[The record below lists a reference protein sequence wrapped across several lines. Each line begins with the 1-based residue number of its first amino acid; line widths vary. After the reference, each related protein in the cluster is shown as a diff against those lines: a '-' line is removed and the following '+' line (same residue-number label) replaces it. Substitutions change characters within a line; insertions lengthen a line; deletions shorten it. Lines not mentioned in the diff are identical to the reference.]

1 MSIRVR
7 SLEVIK
13 TSAVSPHV
21 KRITLRGDDL
31 ADFPIDAE
39 SGYVKALFHPQGL
52 PVVDVDTAKRA
63 IKRSYTVRAFRAAT
77 RELDIDFVL
86 HGDFGPASA
95 WATSAGIGDTLAIT
109 GPGPT
114 KLADAKADWFAFFGD
129 LSALPAISVNL
140 QRLPEDALG
149 FAFLEVPSAD
159 DFVDLLKP
167 PGIQIE
173 WIVNANPIVY
183 SSELFRRLQNLVW
196 LDGAPYI
203 WVAGEFELM
212 RSARKK
218 LKLLKSEIQGTYV
231 SSYWK
236 VGATQEE
243 LQKAK
248 ALEEDKTRLGMT

>member
-1 MSIRVR
+1 MPIRVR

-13 TSAVSPHV
+13 ISAVSPHL

-31 ADFPIDAE
+31 ADFPTDAE

-52 PVVDVDTAKRA
+52 PVVDADTAKGA
-63 IKRSYTVRAFRAAT
+63 VKRSYTVRAFRAAAL
-77 RELDIDFVL
+77 ELDLDFVV
-86 HGDFGPASA
+86 HGDLGPAST
-95 WATSAGIGDTLAIT
+95 WAGSACLGDTLAIA

-140 QRLPEDALG
+140 QRLPDDALG
-149 FAFLEVPSAD
+149 FAFLEVPSED
-159 DFVDLLKP
+159 DCLDLEKP
-167 PGIQIE
+167 AGIQVE
-173 WIVNANPIVY
+173 WIVNKNPEVY
-183 SSELFRRLQNLVW
+183 SDELFQRLEKLAW
-196 LDGAPYI
+196 MDGAPYI

-218 LKLLKSEIQGTYV
+218 LKPLKSEVQGTYV

-236 VGATQEE
+236 IGATQEG

-248 ALEEDKTRLGMT
+248 ALEEVKSRLRMG

>member
-13 TSAVSPHV
+13 TCAVSPHL
-21 KRITLRGDDL
+21 KRITLSGDDL
-31 ADFPIDAE
+31 ADFPTDAE

-52 PVVDVDTAKRA
+52 PVVDADSAKGA
-63 IKRSYTVRAFRAAT
+63 VKRSYTVRAFRAET
-77 RELDIDFVL
+77 CELDIDFVL
-86 HGDFGPASA
+86 HGDSGPASA
-95 WATSAGIGDTLAIT
+95 WATAASRGDTLAIA

-140 QRLPEDALG
+140 QRLPEDSVG
-149 FAFLEVPSAD
+149 FAFLEVPSTED
-159 DFVDLLKP
+159 SVDLVKP
-167 PGIQIE
+167 PGVQVE
-173 WIVNANPIVY
+173 WIVNANPMVY
-183 SSELFRRLQNLVW
+183 SGELFQRLETSAW

-212 RSARKK
+212 RAARKK
-218 LKLLKSEIQGTYV
+218 LKPLKSDVQGSYV

-236 VGATQEE
+236 IGATQEG

-248 ALEEDKTRLGMT
+248 ALEEVKTRLGMS

>member
-13 TSAVSPHV
+13 TCAVSPHL
-21 KRITLRGDDL
+21 KRITLCGDDL

-39 SGYVKALFHPQGL
+39 SGYVKALFHPQGI
-52 PVVDVDTAKRA
+52 PVVDADSAKGA
-63 IKRSYTVRAFRAAT
+63 VKRSYTVRAFRAAT

-86 HGDFGPASA
+86 HGDFGPAST
-95 WATSAGIGDTLAIT
+95 WATSAGIGDTLAIA

-159 DFVDLLKP
+159 DCVDLVKP
-167 PGIQIE
+167 AGMQIE
-173 WIVNANPIVY
+173 WIVNVNPMAY
-183 SSELFRRLQNLVW
+183 TGELFQRLETLAW
-196 LDGAPYI
+196 LAGAPYI
-203 WVAGEFELM
+203 WIAGEFELM

-218 LKLLKSEIQGTYV
+218 LKPLKSEVQGTYV

-236 VGATQEE
+236 IGATQEG

-248 ALEEDKTRLGMT
+248 ALEEVKSRLGMS